1 MSSRPDLTAGVRV
14 RVPLVFVIPIA
25 AILIIGIV
33 AVGVSQVL
41 LNIPKEAATVVALAL
56 AMNILGGCAVLA
68 LRRQT
73 DASTLGELMVVV
85 SYPLVI
91 GIALAIVGFGSG
103 QNVAEHHGEQTGSGG
118 ATLQIVAQSV
128 QFNTDT
134 LEFPAQEDTEL
145 VLDNQDSVEHN
156 LSIYENENAQ
166 QDLFLGQNVGPGASV
181 TYSIPPMPAGEY
193 FFRCDL
199 HPTSMTGTAIVE

>member
-1 MSSRPDLTAGVRV
+1 MSSRPDLTAGVRL

-25 AILIIGIV
+25 ALLIIGVV
-33 AVGVSQVL
+33 AIGVSQVL

-56 AMNILGGCAVLA
+56 ALNILGGCAVLA
-68 LRRQT
+68 LRRET
-73 DASTLGELMVVV
+73 DPSTLGELMVVV

-103 QNVAEHHGEQTGSGG
+103 QNVAEHEGEHTPGGG

-134 LEFPAQEDTEL
+134 LEFAAEEDSEL

-166 QDLFLGQNVGPGASV
+166 QDLFTGQNVGPGSSV
-181 TYSIPPMPAGEY
+181 TYSIPSMPAGEY

-199 HPTSMTGTAIVE
+199 HPTSMTGTAVVE